1 MRLFAN
7 KPHQNTPALKVRIN
21 KIDTIL
27 GRIRRPR
34 YLGLSI
40 FILIL
45 YLSPFYISGEESR
58 VLVHDCLDSEIVWI
72 KILAESGQIFGSLD
86 STIPNIMNGLPRN
99 CIGSEFNIL
108 LLWYFLFDPYIAYVI
123 NLSLIHFLAF
133 AGMYILLKHH
143 SLCGHVYEPIR
154 AGVALCFSLLPFAPS
169 VGLTVASLP
178 IILYSFL
185 NFRSRTLRISD
196 WVIILFIPFYSSF
209 ARCYVFFLFAMVM
222 ILAYDSARLKRIN
235 LRFLM
240 AIASMTLIFL
250 VVEYRLLYDTFL
262 NEDFISHR
270 VEFYPIY
277 IAHNILEVIDLAAY
291 NFIYGQE
298 HVPSLH
304 SYFIGLSIAIAFFA
318 LLREVIHNQNLVAFK
333 ENIILIRVMLIIGVI
348 SLFYGFWYWE
358 EIVPLRQQIDLLSSF
373 NFTRFHW
380 LHPMLWYIA
389 FALSLNIIIKYIK
402 YERKIIFILLILQ
415 IGFLFS
421 YHNPVV
427 QSGGFGQVFDDGLSY
442 REFFSEELF
451 QNIADYIGTPQSD
464 YRVICLGFHPSI
476 AQYNGFY
483 TLDSYQSNYPLEY
496 KHEFRQIIEKEL
508 DKNDEMRVYFDNWGS
523 RCYVFVDDIYGMG
536 YLINKNDNICI
547 QNIDLNITALNHMN
561 ASYIISSVEICNFE
575 RNNLNLLYIFENDAS
590 PWRLW
595 LYEIG

>member
-1 MRLFAN
+1 M
-7 KPHQNTPALKVRIN
+7 
-21 KIDTIL
+21 
-27 GRIRRPR
+27 
-34 YLGLSI
+34 Y
-40 FILIL
+40 
-45 YLSPFYISGEESR
+45 
-58 VLVHDCLDSEIVWI
+58 
-72 KILAESGQIFGSLD
+72 
-86 STIPNIMNGLPRN
+86 
-99 CIGSEFNIL
+99 L
-108 LLWYFLFDPYIAYVI
+108 LL
-123 NLSLIHFLAF
+123 N
-133 AGMYILLKHH
+133 HH
-143 SLCGHVYEPIR
+143 ILCGDECELTR
-154 AGVALCFSLLPFAPS
+154 AGVALCFALLPFAPS
-169 VGLTVASLP
+169 FGLTVASLP
-178 IILYSFL
+178 IVLYSFL
-185 NFRSRTLRISD
+185 NIRSGISRASD
-196 WVIILFIPFYSSF
+196 WTIILLIPFYSSL
-209 ARCYVFFLFAMVM
+209 ARCYVFFLFAMIM
-222 ILAYDSARLKRIN
+222 ILAYDIARLKRIN
-235 LRFLM
+235 LRFPL

-262 NEDFISHR
+262 NDDYISHR

-277 IAHNILEVIDLAAY
+277 VAHNIFEVIDLAAY

-304 SYFIGLSIAIAFFA
+304 WYFISLSIAIAFFA
-318 LLREVIHNQNLVAFK
+318 LLREVIHHQDLVALK
-333 ENIILIRVMLIIGVI
+333 ENIILIRVMLVIGVI

-402 YERKIIFILLILQ
+402 YGKQIISILLILQ

-421 YHNPVV
+421 YHSPVV

-442 REFFSEELF
+442 REFFSEDLF
-451 QNIADYIGTPQSD
+451 QNIADHIGKPQSD

-508 DKNDEMRVYFDNWGS
+508 DKNDEMRIYFDNWGS

-536 YLINKNDNICI
+536 YLIDKNDNICI
-547 QNIDLNITALNHMN
+547 QNIDLNTKALNHMN
-561 ASYIISSVEICNFE
+561 ASYILSSVEIYNSKSK
-575 RNNLNLLYIFENDAS
+575 NLNLLDIFENDAS

-595 LYEIG
+595 LYEMG